1 MINIT
6 TGATPENGS
15 RVRREVKKV
24 KEVDLTMLTS
34 DEIRLLIRCVQRCRT
49 EARNYRRSIPYP
61 CSEAIEY
68 CKQLENLQVV
78 LTEYAQSHGIPYTLE
93 QV

>member
-1 MINIT
+1 MINKT
-6 TGATPENGS
+6 SGVNLERES

-34 DEIRLLIRCVQRCRT
+34 DEVRLLIRCVQRCRT

-61 CSEAIEY
+61 CSEALEY
-68 CKQLENLQVV
+68 CKQLKNLQEV
-78 LTEYAQSHGIPYTLE
+78 LTGYAQSHGISYTLE